1 MKALS
6 DVVNGLEG
14 SWRKTSIPSSNVQV
28 FVALKSRKSVLF
40 GRNWH
45 YPLMGKKEVVSKQ
58 LQQAAL
64 ILDNFSTYY

>member
-28 FVALKSRKSVLF
+28 FVALKSRKSVCL
-40 GRNWH
+40 
-45 YPLMGKKEVVSKQ
+45 VVIGI
-58 LQQAAL
+58 
-64 ILDNFSTYY
+64 IL